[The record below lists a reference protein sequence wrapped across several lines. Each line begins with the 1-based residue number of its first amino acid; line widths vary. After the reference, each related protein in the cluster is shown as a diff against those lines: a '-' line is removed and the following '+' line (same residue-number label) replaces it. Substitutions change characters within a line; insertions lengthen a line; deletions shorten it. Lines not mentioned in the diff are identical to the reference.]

1 MPYYDILSSLPHHL
15 LGKLI
20 FKILIISKRYIFIPK
35 NWHKLCWKYIVFCEE
50 SLSLR
55 EGERIVMREQKGFT
69 LIELLIVVAIIGIL
83 AAIAI
88 PMYRSHTT
96 KARMTEVVNAIG
108 HLAKS
113 VGLYQQEAGAAVW
126 PNCPDMAAIQTSLGV
141 GLNSMRI
148 SDARID
154 QAARTIE
161 VTLNNIGLE
170 VDGRTLIL
178 SGDQNGDG
186 SIVWQ
191 WGGSVPPV
199 YLPKR

>member
-1 MPYYDILSSLPHHL
+1 M
-15 LGKLI
+15 
-20 FKILIISKRYIFIPK
+20 
-35 NWHKLCWKYIVFCEE
+35 
-50 SLSLR
+50 
-55 EGERIVMREQKGFT
+55 MREQKGFT

-191 WGGSVPPV
+191 WGGSVPPA
-199 YLPKR
+199 YIPRR